1 MGDPSGMA
9 DVRVLVLEFI
19 AGAEHGWGCLVGE
32 DRFMIPVRLQRAATA
47 APLWARV
54 FGMPEWFRFGAQ
66 ETGADAGQAGQP
78 TQGEPPA
85 EHIFTLWA
93 RVLAGELTMDTAIT
107 AAQRLETPDASALKE
122 AGIFSRQLALNS
134 YPRQGVQL
142 GWIAV
147 AAARIPGAP
156 QLEGAALA
164 AEFAEAAKLRLTDVP
179 NPELLAAARA
189 AGDDALAWARAND
202 EPVLVEMLTFRLG
215 ALHLDPYTTDR
226 GAETY
231 WLQQEA
237 WLRRGMAEAGLAAGS
252 SEEELR
258 AFMPMPVPALRT
270 AEDYFK
276 QAVQVR
282 TGEYKG
288 LALKAE
294 VQTLVFLRLLGGGVT
309 REQIAKLAKEAA
321 LLLPDSREDAQR
333 YVRQLIPEDEK
344 ADLKVLPV
352 PSGPSAGQTD
362 RLSAL
367 TTAAVDAAGHDPATA
382 VALVAQRRELLAA
395 RADRDMSTQ
404 LLLELRVGIMNA
416 LIPAGRKRESW
427 PGTPAEQQALR
438 QRITAAADPPGVK
451 SALLLGLALN
461 ATGSGMGPVEG
472 QACVDDALRLDQSH
486 LGMPEDA
493 VTYLQGL
500 LWFDRAGELRP
511 GQRAEFD
518 AAALVAAYAR
528 AANLFH
534 RVGVPGQAVAAL
546 EHLTGYFQQVDPRQ
560 CLDILGELT
569 GTTLG
574 LGDRADPETDRV
586 VQAYHAVT
594 LGHLLSG
601 GLGQPELIAVTCQL
615 AKGARLASAL
625 ALGRNAGLAMP
636 ARLRT
641 ELGQADASDAALTQ
655 AGAATDPADVPPDGR
670 DPQADWMLLSYAD
683 TVEAVPTDTPLRMLR
698 GRQRYLDQEWN
709 RLVPAQGQS
718 VIRSLAGIQG
728 LLGPKMMLLVQVPAV
743 WRTGAWGTSWLLVT
757 DGAAHGQFVDSGVPF
772 GDLSVEVAGRT
783 MHSSPDCAV
792 VVDLRDGIGED
803 PGPDAATVDVL
814 SHLDGRR
821 LGDLWT
827 RIEELLDAGYD
838 HLVVAPHGPGHY
850 VPWHLLGPEDR
861 PLAQR
866 CAVSVLPN
874 LALLQPGTYT
884 DLAMVTLRRS
894 PPASF
899 GLSYRTVSSAGLGR
913 LPNGEDEAAKIAQIL
928 GVAPVLEE
936 DATTEAV
943 IEALENARYVHVSA
957 HGKHNTDAAAFQGI
971 QLAGTPGR
979 LTAHRLSA
987 LDLRGLRLVTLSAC
1001 ETGLGRFDR
1010 ADNLRGIPAALF
1022 LAGVRSIVGTL
1033 WDARASAAEVFFVAL
1048 YQQLITQR
1056 ATIAS
1061 AYRAAQAQ
1069 TRQAYPAYRD
1079 WGAFVLMGGLPEAY
1093 SSRGTE

>member
-1 MGDPSGMA
+1 MGDPGGTA
-9 DVRVLVLEFI
+9 DARLVVLEFI
-19 AGAEHGWGCLVGE
+19 AGAEHGLGCLAGE
-32 DRFMIPVRLQRAATA
+32 DRFMVPVRLQRAAKA

-54 FGMPEWFRFGAQ
+54 FGTPEWFQFGAK

-78 TQGEPPA
+78 AQGEPPA

-93 RVLAGELTMDTAIT
+93 RVLAGELTMEMAIK
-107 AAQRLETPDASALKE
+107 AAQQLETPNASALKE

-147 AAARIPGAP
+147 AAAKIPGAP

-164 AEFAEAAKLRLTDVP
+164 AEFAEAARLRLTDVP

-202 EPVLVEMLTFRLG
+202 DPVLVEMLTFRLG

-226 GAETY
+226 DAGTY
-231 WLQQEA
+231 WLQQAA
-237 WLRRGMAEAGLAAGS
+237 WLRRGMAEAGQAAR

-276 QAVQVR
+276 QAVKVR

-294 VQTLVFLRLLGGGVT
+294 VQTLAFLRLLGEDVT
-309 REQIAKLAKEAA
+309 SEQIAKLAKEAA
-321 LLLPDSREDAQR
+321 LLLPDSREDAHR
-333 YVRQLIPEDEK
+333 YVRRLIPEDEK
-344 ADLKVLPV
+344 ADLRVLPV
-352 PSGPSAGQTD
+352 PSGPSAGQAD
-362 RLSAL
+362 PLSAL

-395 RADRDMSTQ
+395 RADRDMTTQ

-451 SALLLGLALN
+451 SALLLDLALN
-461 ATGSGMGPVEG
+461 ATGKGIGPVEG

-500 LWFDRAGELRP
+500 LSFDRAGELRP
-511 GQRAEFD
+511 GEQAEFD

-546 EHLTGYFQQVDPRQ
+546 EHLTGYFPQVDPRQ
-560 CLDILGELT
+560 CLEILEELM

-601 GLGQPELIAVTCQL
+601 GLGHPELIAVTCQV

-625 ALGRNAGLAMP
+625 ALGRKAGLALP
-636 ARLRT
+636 AGLRT
-641 ELGQADASDAALTQ
+641 ELGLADASDAVLTQ
-655 AGAATDPADVPPDGR
+655 AGAATDPADVSPDGR
-670 DPQADWMLLSYAD
+670 DRQADWVLLSYAD
-683 TVEAVPTDTPLRMLR
+683 TVEEVPTDTPLRMLR
-698 GRQRYLDQEWN
+698 GRQRRLDQEWN
-709 RLVPAQGQS
+709 RLLPAQGQS
-718 VIRSLAGIQG
+718 VIRSLAGIQS
-728 LLGPKMMLLVQVPAV
+728 LLGPKMMLLVQLPAV
-743 WRTGAWGTSWLLVT
+743 WRTGTWGTSWLLVT
-757 DGAAHGQFVDSGVPF
+757 DSAAHGQFVDLEIPF

-783 MHSSPDCAV
+783 MRSSPDCAV

-803 PGPDAATVDVL
+803 PGPDAATGDVL

-838 HLVVAPHGPGHY
+838 HLIVAPHGPGHY
-850 VPWHLLGPEDR
+850 VPWHLLGPEEC

-874 LALLQPGTYT
+874 LALLQHGTYT

-899 GLSYRTVSSAGLGR
+899 GLSYRTVSSAGMGR

-943 IEALENARYVHVSA
+943 IEALENAPYVHVSA

-1033 WDARASAAEVFFVAL
+1033 WEARASAAEVFFVAL
-1048 YQQLITQR
+1048 YQQLITQH

-1069 TRQAYPAYRD
+1069 TRLAFPAYRD
-1079 WGAFVLMGGLPEAY
+1079 WGAFVLMGGLPEIY